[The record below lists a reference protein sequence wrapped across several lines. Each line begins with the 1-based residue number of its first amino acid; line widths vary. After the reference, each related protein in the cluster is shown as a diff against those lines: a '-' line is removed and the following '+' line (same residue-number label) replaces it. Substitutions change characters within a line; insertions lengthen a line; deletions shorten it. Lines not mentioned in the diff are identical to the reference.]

1 MSGLGSPLRLNRE
14 RIHIQA
20 HIVIGSIH
28 FLVGFGA
35 EFLSPHHKEAHN
47 LADCFF
53 KTTREEGLLARWALQ
68 SIAHNHVHIIT
79 YSLSLS
85 IHSVG

>member
-20 HIVIGSIH
+20 HIVIGCIH

-35 EFLSPHHKEAHN
+35 EFLNPCHKEAHN
-47 LADCFF
+47 LAAYFF
-53 KTTREEGLLARWALQ
+53 KTTKEEGL
-68 SIAHNHVHIIT
+68 
-79 YSLSLS
+79 
-85 IHSVG
+85 